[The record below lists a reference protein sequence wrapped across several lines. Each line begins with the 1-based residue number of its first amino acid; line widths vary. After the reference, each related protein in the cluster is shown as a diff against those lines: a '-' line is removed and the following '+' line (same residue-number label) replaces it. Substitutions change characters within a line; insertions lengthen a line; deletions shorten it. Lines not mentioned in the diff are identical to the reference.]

1 MDIFGLK
8 AAKADDGVAMP
19 VKDFDEEVIPGATIT
34 LLGMDSKKGRELQR
48 KKQQA
53 MLDRAVKGR
62 NVQKLDAEKLAAESI
77 DDMVQLTKAWTLS
90 DSKGPMECTPENV
103 RKVYSEVPHV
113 FDQARNFV
121 NDRANFT

>member
-8 AAKADDGVAMP
+8 AAKADAGVEMQ
-19 VKDFDEEVIPGATIT
+19 VKDLYEDVIPGATIT
-34 LLGMDSKKGRELQR
+34 LLGMDSKKGRDMQR

-62 NVQKLDAEKLAAESI
+62 NVQKLDAEKLAAENI
-77 DDMVQLTKAWTLS
+77 DDMVELTKEWTLS
-90 DSKGPMECTPENV
+90 DAKGPMECTPENI
-103 RKVYSEVPHV
+103 RKVYTEVPHV
-113 FDQARNFV
+113 FEQARNFV